1 MYNKSTKVMALLVVS
16 HAKRIRSNRLI
27 LEEHDLNVI
36 DPILYA
42 ATSRSEF
49 VYLNS

>member
-1 MYNKSTKVMALLVVS
+1 MALLVVS

-36 DPILYA
+36 DPILYT
-42 ATSRSEF
+42 ATSRSEL
-49 VYLNS
+49 VYLNSW